1 MLPKPNFVVL
11 LVFRHK
17 WRFAPESKWNSNR
30 SASVKAAGSGK
41 DVWIKTLLVMSKCYF
56 SLNRVSSSW
65 RRCWRPAW
73 SQWDAC
79 PTLTTINGSLAK
91 LVATVGLAFDLQA
104 ACGRE
109 REAGQDARL
118 NRCLRWRVTSTYPQ
132 SQLNNTTVDMFGTR
146 DCRLLLVITLYLVV
160 RMKSNRFFWGNM
172 NKDEPF
178 VQKIKNFIKHNCL
191 WEHGKKQNNIKIQ
204 NIFTSIVKQ
213 HAE

>member
-1 MLPKPNFVVL
+1 MSGLVWFAGTSGVL
-11 LVFRHK
+11 LRKVNGT
-17 WRFAPESKWNSNR
+17 AIIQLPSKQQVQVRLSGLR
-30 SASVKAAGSGK
+30 IHLSGK
-41 DVWIKTLLVMSKCYF
+41 NRILLWTKCRH
-56 SLNRVSSSW
+56 LDTH
-65 RRCWRPAW
+65 RCWRPAW

-79 PTLTTINGSLAK
+79 PTLTTTNRSLAK
-91 LVATVGLAFDLQA
+91 PVAIAGSAFALRA

-118 NRCLRWRVTSTYPQ
+118 NRCLRWRATSTCPQ
-132 SQLNNTTVDMFGTR
+132 SRLNNTTWAWTCSGLEIV
-146 DCRLLLVITLYLVV
+146 VITLYYDDIKWTVL
-160 RMKSNRFFWGNM
+160 RGNV